1 MILTKDKSITKL
13 TKCEP
18 FIRVITDET
27 AIAFAKHKEDYPRS
41 SDQIQNGLT
50 KQDNQYYY
58 FEHDIINTPR
68 SLSMKEGFAYKVY
81 PITNDIAERIIKK
94 EFVSKW
100 EVVFNAFLNYKRVYI
115 MIKDYEF
122 RLSYISSYMSED
134 KLVIPYGMSPSDMR
148 EDEIII
154 EDYLIKNKEKYTSMN
169 KPLSINLE
177 VLREMKLNQLNIT

>member
-1 MILTKDKSITKL
+1 
-13 TKCEP
+13 
-18 FIRVITDET
+18 
-27 AIAFAKHKEDYPRS
+27 
-41 SDQIQNGLT
+41 
-50 KQDNQYYY
+50 
-58 FEHDIINTPR
+58 
-68 SLSMKEGFAYKVY
+68 MKEGFAYKVY